1 MIFSPSWLL
10 PSPPVTAAHEI
21 SREYHGQVPR
31 VRLRSDTASRKPKAI
46 VKDRVKTKQYA
57 LLIGPRLVTRGDSI
71 FPHGTLA
78 VRMVHLDGEKISTPM
93 DASFNGLVFACQWDE
108 NNPDQPSYS
117 WKTFYREVWKI
128 ERADAEKM
136 VKMLRKVNRISSSQS
151 VRSFG
156 EYVAFVAKA
165 LKIKLALRELD
176 HSTPLSS
183 YNFHEYVRVETSQV
197 AKVIDQIVAE
207 VRSTAVKSAKA

>member
-1 MIFSPSWLL
+1 L
-10 PSPPVTAAHEI
+10 
-21 SREYHGQVPR
+21 
-31 VRLRSDTASRKPKAI
+31 
-46 VKDRVKTKQYA
+46 KDRVKTKQYA
-57 LLIGPRLVTRGDSI
+57 LLISPRLVTRGDSI

-108 NNPDQPSYS
+108 NNPDQATYS

-136 VKMLRKVNRISSSQS
+136 VKMLRKVKGISSSAS

-156 EYVAFVAKA
+156 EYAAFVSKA

-183 YNFHEYVRVETSQV
+183 YNFHEYVRVEPSEV
-197 AKVIDQIVAE
+197 ARVIDQIVQQ
-207 VRSTAVKSAKA
+207 VRSSTVKSARA